1 MLFTV
6 RCYPLFF
13 NLHLCY
19 YRIAEGHRWASAF
32 TKLKGGAGG
41 EGRGCISIAVV
52 GGKHTNTLHSDWM
65 QIEAQSFHPLL
76 LQGNGNRIR
85 MVETAAEN
93 VL

>member
-1 MLFTV
+1 MLPTV
-6 RCYPLFF
+6 FQPPFATTGLRRVIVGRAPLQSQMG
-13 NLHLCY
+13 
-19 YRIAEGHRWASAF
+19 R
-32 TKLKGGAGG
+32 AGG

-52 GGKHTNTLHSDWM
+52 GGEHTNTLHSDWM